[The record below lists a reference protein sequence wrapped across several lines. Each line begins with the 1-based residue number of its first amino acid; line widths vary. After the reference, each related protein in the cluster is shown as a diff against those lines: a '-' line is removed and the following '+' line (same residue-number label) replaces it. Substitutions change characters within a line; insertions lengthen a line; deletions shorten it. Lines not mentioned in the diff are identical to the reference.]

1 MLGSVSRKFT
11 ALSVAISLCSG
22 PAFASA
28 STAAPAPSQI
38 SPMVALSIFGS
49 QASATALCGSAAT
62 AAAASSAAMT
72 QAPAG
77 GCVLPVVDAPP
88 PVPIAEAA
96 PLPPPAG
103 IGIAP
108 ILLALA
114 GIAIFSA
121 LIFTGD
127 KDRPPIS
134 VN

>member
-1 MLGSVSRKFT
+1 MRFLVKKIT
-11 ALSVAISLCSG
+11 ATGV
-22 PAFASA
+22 AFAMC
-28 STAAPAPSQI
+28 STPALAAAATPMTSSQI
-38 SPMVALSIFGS
+38 SPMVALSVFGS
-49 QASATALCGSAAT
+49 EASATALCGSAAT
-62 AAAASSAAMT
+62 SVAMSSVAAA

-88 PVPIAEAA
+88 PVPVAYSA
-96 PLPPPAG
+96 PLPVPNG

-134 VN
+134 PN

>member
-1 MLGSVSRKFT
+1 MLGSVSRRIT
-11 ALSVAISLCSG
+11 ALGVAISLCSG

-28 STAAPAPSQI
+28 AAPAPTQI

-49 QASATALCGSAAT
+49 QASAAALCGSAVTTAAST
-62 AAAASSAAMT
+62 AAAS
-72 QAPAG
+72 QAPGG

-88 PVPIAEAA
+88 PVPVAEVV
-96 PLPPPAG
+96 PVPPPG

-114 GIAIFSA
+114 GIAIFSV

>member
-1 MLGSVSRKFT
+1 MRFIAKKIT
-11 ALSVAISLCSG
+11 ALGVALAMCST
-22 PAFASA
+22 PALASA
-28 STAAPAPSQI
+28 STSMASSQI
-38 SPMVALSIFGS
+38 SPMVALSVFGS
-49 QASATALCGSAAT
+49 EASAAALCGSAVSAASVSS
-62 AAAASSAAMT
+62 AAAA
-72 QAPAG
+72 QAPIG

-88 PVPIAEAA
+88 PVPVAYSA
-96 PLPPPAG
+96 PLPVPNG

-134 VN
+134 PN